1 MEKRLILETST
12 FLQNN
17 LISVA
22 AARLLGSLLHFDIGD
37 GQATHKMIGFTIPT
51 KKSVHIKA
59 AFPRPLNP
67 KPGSGRYSV
76 SITRIGTKS
85 YFETGYRTGPRNS

>member
-1 MEKRLILETST
+1 LGKRLILETST

-22 AARLLGSLLHFDIGD
+22 AAKLLGSLLHFDIGD
-37 GQATHKMIGFTIPT
+37 GQAAHKMIGFTIPT
-51 KKSVHIKA
+51 KKCAYLKPH
-59 AFPRPLNP
+59 FPRPLNP

-76 SITRIGTKS
+76 SITRIGTRS